1 MLYEELTASVEQA
14 GQRDLAFW
22 RVEDILL
29 LNLHPRQFAPLAAE
43 FIAPPRELFFFRQ

>member
-22 RVEDILL
+22 RVEDILFSTFTHGSSRRWL
-29 LNLHPRQFAPLAAE
+29 PS